1 MKGSV
6 SLIISL
12 KSFEVSL
19 FTIRSFRTEF
29 CSLKWLGG
37 SFNYFF
43 FAFSGLTFRVE
54 FACCFM
60 ELFGFLVNRILFRM
74 L

>member
-6 SLIISL
+6 SLMISL

-19 FTIRSFRTEF
+19 FTIKSFSTEL

-37 SFNYFF
+37 SLNSFF
-43 FAFSGLTFRVE
+43 LAFSGLTFRVE
-54 FACCFM
+54 FACCLM
-60 ELFGFLVNRILFRM
+60 ELFGLRDSRRVFRM